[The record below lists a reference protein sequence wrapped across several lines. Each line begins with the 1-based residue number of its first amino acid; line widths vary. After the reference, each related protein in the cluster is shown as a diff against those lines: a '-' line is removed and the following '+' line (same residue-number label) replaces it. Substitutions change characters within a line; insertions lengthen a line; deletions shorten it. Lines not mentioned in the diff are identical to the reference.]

1 MIIDKEKALEI
12 VKQYLQDR
20 KREYVFIVEKDKVL
34 YEEQKTIGYGKYE
47 DTKRNIFV
55 VNYDIEGYQE
65 PIPHFVIVDAE
76 EGEVLFTSTPHG
88 YAEEWEDEEEL

>member
-1 MIIDKEKALEI
+1 MITKEKALEI
-12 VKQYLQDR
+12 VKQYLQSR
-20 KREYVFIVEKDKVL
+20 KREYVSIADKDKIYMENKVV
-34 YEEQKTIGYGKYE
+34 EYGKYE
-47 DTKRNIFV
+47 DIKRNVFV
-55 VNYDIEGYQE
+55 VSYKIEGYQE